1 MFPVL
6 GDLHRE
12 RINRRG
18 RRHGVPNIIF
28 EDKQVSR
35 DGGMI
40 LIGEG
45 WSWLT
50 GVSGFYLSLPANTWG
65 VLTHS
70 DGTQHAMVGG
80 LCEIPPGL
88 YKLQYVDQHGHH
100 EYTNR
105 VSEVTSD
112 GEKLTLSLLIHYRV
126 TNPLV
131 VCQIDRPVETLMAN
145 IETDLAQ
152 YIRTHAHNEIT
163 ENNDDREAGK
173 IHRFFLARHLRR
185 HLLNRAFTFD
195 GIEIKEFSYDEEYFN
210 IRRDRGLQQQKDEN
224 AAEELKRK
232 REVERIH
239 AEHNLEIERLTTEA
253 KAEMQALQGRIL
265 DQTKAREIELERIR
279 MKDKR
284 RHELL
289 VNAITTIRQAVEI
302 AGYSR
307 GSIEIKG
314 IIDELLTTIMS
325 DSPVVEQSAKD
336 RSRSREQLVGDKDVE
351 SLPLSPVEQKIKNLT
366 NTLRNLL
373 K

>member
-6 GDLHRE
+6 GDLDRE
-12 RINRRG
+12 RINRKG
-18 RRHGVPNIIF
+18 RRRGVPTIIF
-28 EDKQVSR
+28 EGKQVSI
-35 DGGMI
+35 DGGMV
-40 LIGEG
+40 LIREG

-65 VLTHS
+65 VLTHPN
-70 DGTQHAMVGG
+70 GTQQAIPGG
-80 LCEIPPGL
+80 LCELPPGL
-88 YKLQYVDQHGHH
+88 YKLQYIDQQGHH

-105 VSEVTSD
+105 ISEVSSD

-126 TNPLV
+126 TNPLA

-152 YIRTHAHNEIT
+152 YIRIHAHNEIA
-163 ENNDDREAGK
+163 ENNNDREQGK
-173 IHRFFLARHLRR
+173 IHRFFLARHQRR
-185 HLLNRAFTFD
+185 HLPSRAITIE
-195 GIEIKEFSYDEEYFN
+195 GIEIKEFTYDEEYFN
-210 IRRDRGLQQQKDEN
+210 IRRDRALQQQKDEN

-232 REVERIH
+232 REIERIH
-239 AEHNLEIERLTTEA
+239 AEHNLEIERLTTSA

-265 DQTKAREIELERIR
+265 DETRAREIELERIQ

-307 GSIEIKG
+307 GSIEIRG

-325 DSPVVEQSAKD
+325 DSPIIEQSAED
-336 RSRSREQLVGDKDVE
+336 RRPVKAQPVDNEDFAHP
-351 SLPLSPVEQKIKNLT
+351 PLSPVEQKIKNLT